1 MNPLL
6 LHLAYFILLNLS
18 IILIGYWLVRKTM
31 IWQSWSLLALS
42 VLIIHIIFANE
53 HSIIRMLALIAT
65 TFTAMKV
72 IAAAE
77 SYRGKSFRLTLVQ
90 WTAFSI
96 GWAGMRAQPF
106 ETLSSRPL
114 PDAWPKIKFGIS
126 RMLAGF
132 VLIILVHLLVT
143 LPINGDVLYIIIT
156 TILLVAFSLILHFG
170 LLSISAGMW
179 RLSGVGTYYLF
190 KAPAKAKSL
199 NEFWSK
205 RWNLAFS
212 EMTSIAIFRPLKDK
226 TAGAAGLMIAFIF
239 SGLLHELALSLPVN
253 SGYGLPLLYFIIQ
266 GTIVLVE
273 KVLLSQKVWFLQN
286 SILARAW
293 VFFWLVIP
301 MPLLFHNEFIKQIVW
316 PIAGLNPIFYA
327 NIHPTYPNK
336 CSY

>member
-1 MNPLL
+1 MEPLL

-18 IILIGYWLVRKTM
+18 IILIGYWMVRNTM

-42 VLIIHIIFANE
+42 ILIIHIIFVNE
-53 HSIIRMLALIAT
+53 QSIIRMLALIAT

-72 IAAAE
+72 IATAE
-77 SYRGKSFRLTLVQ
+77 TYRGKTLILSFLQ
-90 WTAFSI
+90 WGVFAI

-106 ETLSSRPL
+106 ETLGSKAL
-114 PDAWPKIKFGIS
+114 PDAWPKLKFGIS
-126 RMLAGF
+126 RILAGF
-132 VLIILVHLLVT
+132 LLIFFAHQLAA
-143 LPINGDVLYIIIT
+143 LPIDGDILYILIT
-156 TILLVAFSLILHFG
+156 GVLLIAFSLILHFG

-212 EMTSIAIFRPLKDK
+212 EMTSVAIFRPLKDK
-226 TAGAAGLMIAFIF
+226 TGGTVALMIAFIF

-316 PIAGLNPIFYA
+316 PIAGLNPI
-327 NIHPTYPNK
+327 
-336 CSY
+336 